1 MTANMLLQLSRPAR
15 TRSVADDLLIG
26 FPLAALAVIA
36 AWRFSGVMLAVLIAA
51 LGMALLIAL
60 AAWHVR
66 RFDRH
71 WLVRQLDARR
81 MDMEDSTDLLFAD
94 AATLNPLQQLQR
106 TRLQQRLNTG
116 AAPDLR
122 APWSTSRI
130 AAAWIAGAIG
140 IAALLVWPSP
150 QTVSNRLAPSAE
162 STPVIAGV
170 PRLVAQRLRI
180 TPPAYTGLPM
190 RNEASLDAKAPQGS
204 RLQWTLHFEPQPE
217 AAELVFHDGTRLA
230 LVRDGRDWIAQ
241 RTLDK
246 SVLYRV
252 QPRTAQPQPATRLY
266 RLDAIADRPPQI
278 KVITPDRSLSLV
290 TPGQRTWPLVFEV
303 SDDHGVAANAQL
315 RITLA
320 QGEGENI
327 TFREQ
332 TLNVRGTGSATV
344 KRFSPQ
350 LDLAALG
357 FAVGDDL
364 VAQLSVGDNRA
375 PNPQVVRSPSLI
387 LRWPSDLGNES
398 TGLEGMVKKVLPAYF
413 RSQRQ
418 IIIDTEALLKEKKK
432 LGADRFVARS
442 DAIGVDQRI
451 LRLRYGQ
458 FLGEESEGQP
468 KLPTN
473 DAEENPDQ
481 HTDDHA
487 VEEEHPP
494 ADPLTAAVPDDHDHA
509 AGQTREAFGNEA
521 NVLAEYGHT
530 HDYAEAAT
538 LLDPETRATLKQAL
552 DQMWQSELHLRQ
564 GEPQQA
570 LPYAYKALGFIKQV
584 QQATRIFLAR
594 VGPELP
600 PIDETR
606 RLTGDRAGLA
616 RRELVLAGLDDVD
629 VVPATMWR
637 ALEEA
642 PGAADTVEMEPQLQ
656 ALERWLRGNE
666 SRVPDPLSLV
676 AAIDAVRGDPQCIAC
691 RRTLRGLLW
700 TALSRPPAHVPRRE
714 QGDASGTRYLDALRE
729 GPGE

>member
-1 MTANMLLQLSRPAR
+1 MTAHLLQQLSRPAR
-15 TRSVADDLLIG
+15 VRSMFDDALVWLPLPLL
-26 FPLAALAVIA
+26 LAVA
-36 AWRFSGVMLAVLIAA
+36 AWRWQGTAVATLV
-51 LGMALLIAL
+51 AL
-60 AAWHVR
+60 AGLLSLAAFAWWR
-66 RFDRH
+66 ARSFDQA

-81 MDMEDSTDLLFAD
+81 VDMEDSTDLLFAAGAD
-94 AATLNPLQQLQR
+94 LNPLQQLQR
-106 TRLQQRLNTG
+106 ARLQERLRAGN
-116 AAPDLR
+116 APDLR
-122 APWSTSRI
+122 PAWSTSRI
-130 AAAWIAGAIG
+130 AATWIAGAIG
-140 IAALLVWPSP
+140 IAALLYWPSP
-150 QTVSNRLAPSAE
+150 QATSTRLAPSAE
-162 STPVIAGV
+162 DSPVVAGV

-180 TPPAYTGLPM
+180 TPPAYTGMPV

-230 LVRDGRDWIAQ
+230 LVREGEDWSAQ
-241 RTLDK
+241 RTLDR

-252 QPRTAQPQPATRLY
+252 QPRTEQPQPATRLY
-266 RLDAIADRPPQI
+266 RLDAIADKPPQI

-290 TPGQRTWPLVFEV
+290 TPGQRTWPLLFEV

-332 TLNVRGTGSATV
+332 TLNVRGSGSASL
-344 KRFSPQ
+344 KRFAPQ
-350 LDLAALG
+350 VDLAALG

-364 VAQLSVGDNRA
+364 IAQLSASDNRSPA
-375 PNPQVVRSPSLI
+375 PQLVRSPSLI

-398 TGLEGMVKKVLPAYF
+398 TGLDGMVKKVLPAYF

-418 IIIDTEALLKEKKK
+418 IIIDAEALLKEKKK
-432 LGADRFVARS
+432 LAADTFVERS

-458 FLGEESEGQP
+458 FLGEESEGQQ
-468 KLPTN
+468 KLMPTN
-473 DAEENPDQ
+473 DAEENKADEHSDHAEGEDADATTAATP
-481 HTDDHA
+481 TDDHN
-487 VEEEHPP
+487 
-494 ADPLTAAVPDDHDHA
+494 HA
-509 AGQTREAFGNEA
+509 AGEAPKTFGNQA
-521 NVLAEYGHT
+521 DVLQEYGHT
-530 HDYAEAAT
+530 HDHAEAAT

-564 GEPQQA
+564 GDPKQA

-584 QQATRIFLAR
+584 QQATRIYLAR

-606 RLTGDRAGLA
+606 RLTGDRAGLV
-616 RRELVLAGLDDVD
+616 RRELALASLDDD
-629 VVPATMWR
+629 DIVPATMWR

-642 PGAADTVEMEPQLQ
+642 PGAAPVEWEPQLQ
-656 ALERWLRGNE
+656 ALERWLRSNE
-666 SRVPDPLSLV
+666 SRVRDPLSFV
-676 AAIDAVRGDPQCIAC
+676 AAIDAVRGDPQCIEC

-714 QGDASGTRYLDALRE
+714 QGDASGARYLDALRE
-729 GPGE
+729 GSGE